1 MPATYIRNLRAAL
14 EFRDHAIECRQ
25 PLTHE
30 MPLVARAKK
39 RSMSQRRQLH
49 RLPRPKPFAAF
60 ERLRELRFIG
70 KDRGERQEAAGHEHR
85 AARQPPLRILPHIGT
100 SRAPKLDRS
109 LNRLIET
116 FKIRPGLPTT
126 FTCPASRSASM
137 RPNCGGRAKNNRSK
151 QMAGALNLIDHRQ
164 VHHSPRT
171 IPMTVVGDRRAG
183 ARPTVWEWL
192 RED

>member
-30 MPLVARAKK
+30 MPLVARAKEALNFAK
-39 RSMSQRRQLH
+39 EAIA
-49 RLPRPKPFAAF
+49 PITPAKPFAAF

-109 LNRLIET
+109 LDRLIET

-137 RPNCGGRAKNNRSK
+137 RPNCGGRGKK
-151 QMAGALNLIDHRQ
+151 QSIKANGWSTEPN
-164 VHHSPRT
+164 
-171 IPMTVVGDRRAG
+171 
-183 ARPTVWEWL
+183 
-192 RED
+192 